1 MRVSNEYRELRSQS
15 VTFYSY
21 ILVDISTYLEGK
33 VLHVGN
39 KPPRPGP
46 ATNNSQLLSR
56 PAASSCNN
64 TRLVKTF
71 QKTFIK
77 AIILHSKL
85 TIVHSYCIVRQNIK
99 ALDRYL

>member
-1 MRVSNEYRELRSQS
+1 MGVSQR
-15 VTFYSY
+15 
-21 ILVDISTYLEGK
+21 LVLAINRSTYLKGK

-46 ATNNSQLLSR
+46 ATNDSQLLSG

-71 QKTFIK
+71 QKTFIM
-77 AIILHSKL
+77 ILIQYVL
-85 TIVHSYCIVRQNIK
+85 
-99 ALDRYL
+99 L